1 MTLQYKYSSL
11 TEEPVKSHG
20 SLGVEAEPDQC
31 SELAEDLLELLLLQ
45 VEPGSSLDG
54 KLDEAGV
61 EARTAVTTGPT
72 FSY

>member
-1 MTLQYKYSSL
+1 MSSHSQYKCSSL

-54 KLDEAGV
+54 KLDEA
-61 EARTAVTTGPT
+61 RTAVTTGPT